1 MDPRSLCD
9 LAIML
14 FSLGRALRPP
24 LWKSCIR
31 CTNYRRLKNCLEKKP
46 TRSPSDHTEQ
56 INLTNWSN
64 WLITGRTPFKSDTH
78 FSAKLANSFKGHS
91 CNVPLINNCSLK
103 SDDFYLDQS
112 VVSTTNI
119 FRTIL
124 TRTILLHDWQ
134 LSETKTKSGPKVY
147 WLNWKFIRNFNS
159 RKEVFVIHTRIKN
172 LVKCHL
178 RLSPLFLCHLL
189 SSVSVWKYYMF

>member
-24 LWKSCIR
+24 LWKLCIR
-31 CTNYRRLKNCLEKKP
+31 YTNYRRLTNYLEKSQRGHHRTIQNKQTLP
-46 TRSPSDHTEQ
+46 TDR
-56 INLTNWSN
+56 N
-64 WLITGRTPFKSDTH
+64 WLITGRTPFKSDSH
-78 FSAKLANSFKGHS
+78 FSGKLTNSFKGQS
-91 CNVPLINNCSLK
+91 CNVPLINNCSLE
-103 SDDFYLDQS
+103 SDDFYLGQS

-119 FRTIL
+119 FRTLL

-134 LSETKTKSGPKVY
+134 LSETKTKSWPKVY

-159 RKEVFVIHTRIKN
+159 RKEALIIHTRIKN

-178 RLSPLFLCHLL
+178 RLSPLFLCQKYWVL
-189 SSVSVWKYYMF
+189 SSVSVWK